1 VGGHITVIS
10 ALVATLASAAS
21 FALQAEADS
30 GGYKKYLNYSINT
43 VNQK

>member
-1 VGGHITVIS
+1 VGGGRSVGGHITVIS

-30 GGYKKYLNYSINT
+30 GGLLKNI
-43 VNQK
+43 